1 VSNEPLDFGIR
12 VAQREWGAVLINPM
26 PMLARVA
33 YEATRANATYRRR
46 LANARKRPH
55 RGGKR

>member
-1 VSNEPLDFGIR
+1 MTEPLDFGLR
-12 VAQREWGAVLINPM
+12 VAQRQWGTVLINPM

-33 YEATRANATYRRR
+33 YEATRASAAHRRAR
-46 LANARKRPH
+46 VNARKRPH